1 MAEIMAAKL
10 AGLTV
15 EAMEFLMVLKKV
27 VERDTLMEFQM
38 ESSKE
43 L

>member
-15 EAMEFLMVLKKV
+15 AATEFLMALKKV
-27 VERDTLMEFQM
+27 VERDTLTECQM